1 MTEISVETLK
11 EELGEYLTRVR
22 QGERI
27 IFTDQG
33 RSVAALVSLDAGSE
47 VRKAWKLVEAGAAH
61 WQGGEPLGLR
71 SRPKLSGSRA
81 SDVVLEDRR

>member
-1 MTEISVETLK
+1 MTEIRIETLK

-27 IFTDQG
+27 VFTDQG
-33 RSVAALVSLDAGSE
+33 RSVAVLVSLDASSE
-47 VRKAWKLVEAGAAH
+47 VRKAWKLVETGAAH
-61 WQGGEPLGLR
+61 WQGGKPSGFR
-71 SRPKLSGSRA
+71 NRPKLSGSRA